1 MISRRSMVDPIKLAK
16 EHAQYM
22 SSLHLSSLR
31 NGGVISPSSFRGE
44 SGEGF
49 GRVIGVSA
57 PQPSPAPT
65 DAPHNVERWSHELMI
80 SSISDVNSF
89 IIFLS
94 SLPLLSMS
102 TAFPLLLTL
111 SGLDFC
117 GRLDIGG
124 LAFGC
129 ALGGDK
135 VVELIE

>member
-1 MISRRSMVDPIKLAK
+1 MGI
-16 EHAQYM
+16 
-22 SSLHLSSLR
+22 LR
-31 NGGVISPSSFRGE
+31 YICFMQNVNKTVQE
-44 SGEGF
+44 MC
-49 GRVIGVSA
+49 
-57 PQPSPAPT
+57 T
-65 DAPHNVERWSHELMI
+65 LPHNVERWSHELMI

-89 IIFLS
+89 NIFLS

-129 ALGGDK
+129 VLGGDQ